1 MSLKRC
7 DSSSF
12 VVAVARF
19 QNRRRPGWT
28 SKDPEETGV
37 TPITVHV
44 GAPGSKA
51 TEHYAWVRA
60 LSIGH

>member
-1 MSLKRC
+1 MRLERC

-28 SKDPEETGV
+28 SKDPEKTGV
-37 TPITVHV
+37 KPITVHV
-44 GAPGSKA
+44 RPPGSN
-51 TEHYAWVRA
+51 H
-60 LSIGH
+60 